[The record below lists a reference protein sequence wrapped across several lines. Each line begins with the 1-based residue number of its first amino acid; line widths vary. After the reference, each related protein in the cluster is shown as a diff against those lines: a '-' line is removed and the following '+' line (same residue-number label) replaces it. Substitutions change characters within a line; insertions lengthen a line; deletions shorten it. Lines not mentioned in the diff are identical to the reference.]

1 MAGEERTK
9 QMLADLHTAVQ
20 AIVDSG
26 QLQRWLDAMA
36 SNGLH
41 RWSLNNQVLALMQLA
56 QRGEPLGQAHLMG
69 FRQWQQLERHVISGQ
84 KAIWILAPMT
94 RKIRE
99 EDDNGGT
106 REKTIVTGFKSV
118 PVFNVTQ
125 TAGAPLPRAPI
136 RPAAGEATPGTLD
149 GLRDRVA
156 AAGYQY
162 EETIIPDCDPETGH
176 GTQGY
181 TEPKT
186 KKIVVDQR
194 LSGAQKA
201 SVIAH
206 DLLTAPTGLN

>member
-1 MAGEERTK
+1 
-9 QMLADLHTAVQ
+9 MLADLQTAVQ

-36 SNGLH
+36 SNGLN
-41 RWSLNNQVLALMQLA
+41 RWSLNNRLLALMQLA
-56 QRGEPLGQAHLMG
+56 QRGEPLEEAHMMG
-69 FRQWQQLERHVISGQ
+69 FKQWQEQLSRRVRKGE

-94 RKIRE
+94 RKIRQ
-99 EDDNGGT
+99 EDDDGKIS
-106 REKTIVTGFKSV
+106 EKTIVTGFKSV

-125 TAGAPLPRAPI
+125 TDGAPLPQAPI
-136 RPAAGEATPGTLD
+136 RPATGEATPGTLA

-162 EETIIPDCDPETGH
+162 QETIIPGCVPETGH

-181 TEPKT
+181 TDPKT

-194 LSGAQKA
+194 LSEAQK
-201 SVIAH
+201 SSTIAH